1 MTDFRALCAELVEK
15 WDNAAELD
23 DLCDVADVMDRARA
37 ALAQPEQQGP
47 TDEEAVALYSE
58 VMAFHDCKTLGDM
71 AGHFARA
78 VLARWGRAAIEPVP
92 VSEGLP
98 PRVGHILRLAEI
110 IREVDGNHDKGAAVL
125 AEAILSHPGSRWSP
139 AIEPVPVAERL
150 PGPEDCD
157 GEGWC
162 WMYEPDGVWWQVLI
176 EAPSIMPSLTH
187 WLPHH
192 ALPVPQP

>member
-1 MTDFRALCAELVEK
+1 MTDFRALCAEL
-15 WDNAAELD
+15 AYELD
-23 DLCDVADVMDRARA
+23 AETGYTRNDGTRITHPTVAEARA

-78 VLARWGRAAIEPVP
+78 VLARWGRA
-92 VSEGLP
+92 
-98 PRVGHILRLAEI
+98 
-110 IREVDGNHDKGAAVL
+110 
-125 AEAILSHPGSRWSP
+125 